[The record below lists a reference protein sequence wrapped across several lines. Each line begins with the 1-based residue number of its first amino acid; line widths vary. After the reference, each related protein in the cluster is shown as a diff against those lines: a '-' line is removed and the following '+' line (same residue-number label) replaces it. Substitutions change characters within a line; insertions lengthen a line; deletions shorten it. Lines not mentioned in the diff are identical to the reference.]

1 MFGEKKV
8 FSHPAVHVEVKSNNA
23 FDIPFLHDRK
33 NGGVKLD
40 KLKEPSKHLLYQ
52 FLQYIH
58 LEKAPELP
66 WDHIYLITMTGS
78 VARIWKFTPTGC
90 TVTSTIR
97 YLERPDDLLRFVHA
111 LALNGRRGLGL
122 CVGSDRLFRD
132 VGFTGTDSVA
142 NDYEVDLTKKLEKIA
157 RIYVQYSNNKQ
168 WAERQRLTSV
178 WVLNV
183 TSNSRFRTEGVD
195 NPPPGPQGDDLLV
208 LQHPITRRVSMFLAC
223 DSMLL
228 GNCQERP
235 RRPKTGRIDRG
246 GHSRQDPSAQDVL
259 TA

>member
-1 MFGEKKV
+1 
-8 FSHPAVHVEVKSNNA
+8 
-23 FDIPFLHDRK
+23 
-33 NGGVKLD
+33 
-40 KLKEPSKHLLYQ
+40 
-52 FLQYIH
+52 
-58 LEKAPELP
+58 
-66 WDHIYLITMTGS
+66 MTGS

-208 LQHPITRRVSMFLAC
+208 LQHPITRRVSMFSRATRCYLAIAKK
-223 DSMLL
+223 DLDDQKLEELTEEVILDKIRLL
-228 GNCQERP
+228 
-235 RRPKTGRIDRG
+235 KT
-246 GHSRQDPSAQDVL
+246 S
-259 TA
+259 